1 MSCYRCVLSCGLK
14 SLFRRASK
22 WNFFRSWYLMPDL
35 QIRVARFLKIQRL
48 RDELTMK
55 PEELPKDVLAQRV
68 AFGWRPVGAM
78 QSRKRPRSDGC
89 STDDDDEFDPVAVE
103 QAIEMARRERE
114 RQAEAKKR
122 EDAEKAKM
130 EWYSA

>member
-1 MSCYRCVLSCGLK
+1 M
-14 SLFRRASK
+14 
-22 WNFFRSWYLMPDL
+22 
-35 QIRVARFLKIQRL
+35 KIQRL

-89 STDDDDEFDPVAVE
+89 STDDDDEFDPVAME